1 MLPWL
6 GRLVNEVTDM
16 TVRYVEGRGSPAS
29 IKKTW
34 KDFPKSQIVN
44 IDIKDGRIIVKWS
57 KHSLIWKLGKQFNLR
72 IKSIDWKEGV

>member
-34 KDFPKSQIVN
+34 KDFPKSQIAG
-44 IDIKDGRIIVKWS
+44 IEIKNGWIVVKWS
-57 KHSLIWKLGKQFNLR
+57 KHSLIYKLGKQFNLR
-72 IKSIDWKEGV
+72 IKPIDWE